1 LLAASLAWGQAALNA
16 RQDAAAQSIA
26 LATHEVQRMKDLVQ
40 LGVEAPIRLVQAEQ
54 DLADAQDAAILERAQ
69 LTEKSGASD
78 PAEEDAV
85 AAAQRRVDRQKERIE
100 QRKKLIDGGLLSL
113 SDLNSF
119 DEELSRRQLD
129 LYWVQLHV
137 QYRDQ
142 ATSLAKL
149 KNSIS
154 DAQQSTLVESEE
166 LFANGM
172 EHYAGEGDF
181 DESRDLKPL
190 AMAFA
195 IRFDRVLPISAD
207 GETELHRT
215 LGFDHR
221 GRIDVAVNP
230 LDADGLWL
238 RRYLRSRKIPYY
250 AFTRAIPG
258 KATAAHIHI
267 GPGST
272 ALLHSD

>member
-1 LLAASLAWGQAALNA
+1 MASLAWGQGALNA

-54 DLADAQDAAILERAQ
+54 DLADAQDAALLERAQ
-69 LTEKSGASD
+69 LAEKGGASD
-78 PAEEDAV
+78 PVEEDAL
-85 AAAQRRVDRQKERIE
+85 AAAQRRVDRQQERIA
-100 QRKKLIDGGLLSL
+100 QRQKLIAGGLLSV
-113 SDLNSF
+113 SDLSSF
-119 DEELSRRQLD
+119 EQELNRRQLD
-129 LYWVQLHV
+129 LYWVQLRI

-142 ATSLAKL
+142 AASLAKL
-149 KNSIS
+149 RNSMS
-154 DAQQSTLVESEE
+154 DSEQATRAESDD
-166 LFANGM
+166 FSAAGM
-172 EHYAGEGDF
+172 EHYTGEGDF
-181 DESRDLKPL
+181 DENRELKPL

-195 IRFDRVLPISAD
+195 IQFDRVLPISAD

-230 LDADGLWL
+230 LDADGVWL

-250 AFTRAIPG
+250 AFTHAIPG

-267 GPGST
+267 GLGST
-272 ALLHSD
+272 SLIHSD